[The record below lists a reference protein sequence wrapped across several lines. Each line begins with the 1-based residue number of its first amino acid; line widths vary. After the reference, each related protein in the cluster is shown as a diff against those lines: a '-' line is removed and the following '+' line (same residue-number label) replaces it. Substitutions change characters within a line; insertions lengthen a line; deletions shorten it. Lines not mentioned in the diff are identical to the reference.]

1 MSRFNQSGVMAL
13 PTAFLVGH
21 VVSAEPGEPPVAGQL
36 HALGYTVVDASTVDD
51 LAAAITT
58 ATAGPVA
65 LVDRRYIGHLHAL
78 RRAVCDTRSDVRA
91 GPGTLTATTVAR
103 ARLVSVLTR
112 MLAGADAGPP
122 GRQET
127 PSSASTS
134 SASTSSASTSS
145 APTSSGPTSSAS
157 TSSAP
162 ASSGPTSSASTGPVP
177 GTRIDVGEVTEALA
191 ADTDVARTDPAP
203 LVAGLADTQAERDA
217 LFARVAAVDEEPIR
231 LRGAVKADDT
241 AFTTFFVRSY
251 SGYVAR
257 WFARL
262 GFTPNQV
269 TIMSLAV
276 ALGAAGFCATGS
288 RTGLVVGAV
297 LFHLSFALDC
307 IDGDLARYTVRF
319 STIGSRLDLSADRVK
334 EYVLFAGLAIGA
346 APADSAIWWLAAAA
360 MAVQTVR
367 HQMHFAY
374 DEVTAGP
381 EAAPALADQVRSR
394 LRGGRWKVWLR
405 RAIVLP
411 QGERSALICL
421 LVAFTTPRAV
431 FVVLLVVGS
440 LAASYAFLG
449 RLLRSLRRLHRPW
462 SKPAGQALGAMVD
475 VGPIGWAVHHAL
487 PGRSLPAPLT
497 TLIALAALTF
507 SLTVIP
513 VVGAS
518 WLIVGVLWYVLLVGF
533 ASQQPLNGW
542 ADWVLPPS
550 FRAAEYALAIT
561 VTTLVV
567 PSALPVAFCYVAAC
581 AFHHYDAV
589 YRLRES
595 GAVPRKWFL
604 IATGGH
610 DGRMVLLALLATGGA
625 TVLHVGLV
633 VVTAALA
640 AIVVGESVTAT
651 LADVRAERTPPAVDA
666 LGAAASQSEVIR

>member
-1 MSRFNQSGVMAL
+1 MRRAANTATVGGPKMGDPTSKMSRSNQSGVMAL
-13 PTAFLVGH
+13 PTAFLVGP
-21 VVSAEPGEPPVAGQL
+21 VVSAEPGEPTVAGQL
-36 HALGYTVVDASTVDD
+36 RALGFTVVDARTVDD
-51 LAAAITT
+51 LTAAVAAA
-58 ATAGPVA
+58 AAGPVA

-78 RRAVCDTRSDVRA
+78 RRAVCDTRREVRA
-91 GPGTLTATTVAR
+91 GPGTLAATSAAR
-103 ARLVSVLTR
+103 AQLVSALTQTS
-112 MLAGADAGPP
+112 AFTQTSADAA
-122 GRQET
+122 
-127 PSSASTS
+127 PSE
-134 SASTSSASTSS
+134 
-145 APTSSGPTSSAS
+145 APTSPN
-157 TSSAP
+157 
-162 ASSGPTSSASTGPVP
+162 P
-177 GTRIDVGEVTEALA
+177 GTRIDVGELTEFLA
-191 ADTDVARTDPAP
+191 ADIDVARTDPAP
-203 LVAGLADTQAERDA
+203 LVAGLADTQAEREA
-217 LFARVAAVDEEPIR
+217 LAARVAAVDEEPIR
-231 LRGAVKADDT
+231 LRSAVKSDDT

-257 WFARL
+257 WLARM

-269 TIMSLAV
+269 TILSLAV
-276 ALGAAGFCATGS
+276 AVGAAGFCATGS
-288 RTGLVVGAV
+288 RTGLVVGAL

-319 STIGSRLDLSADRVK
+319 STIGGRLDLSADRVK

-346 APADSAIWWLAAAA
+346 APADGAIWWLAAAA
-360 MAVQTVR
+360 MAAQTIR

-374 DEVTAGP
+374 EEVTAGP
-381 EAAPALADQVRSR
+381 EAAPALTDQVRSR

-421 LVAFTTPRAV
+421 LVAFTTPRVV
-431 FVVLLVVGS
+431 FVVLLAVGF
-440 LAASYAFLG
+440 LAATYAFLG
-449 RLLRSLRRLHRPW
+449 RLLRSLRRVHRPW

-497 TLIALAALTF
+497 TLIALAALAF

-561 VTTLVV
+561 VTALVV
-567 PSALPVAFCYVAAC
+567 PAALPVAFCYVAAC

-595 GAVPRKWFL
+595 GAVPRRWFL
-604 IATGGH
+604 TATGGH

-640 AIVVGESVTAT
+640 AIVVGESVTST
-651 LADVRAERTPPAVDA
+651 LADVRAERTPPAIDA
-666 LGAAASQSEVIR
+666 PNPQASQSGGIR